1 MMCTAFTFHNT
12 RFAILESEEAEN
24 NEFNNQLFVYT
35 CWHFMASQNCM
46 CKELH
51 IYAHVCL
58 SHEDEHLQFFTN
70 IAHKQWNVMIK
81 FYL

>member
-1 MMCTAFTFHNT
+1 MNSITSYLF
-12 RFAILESEEAEN
+12 ILVGISWLHKIACAKN
-24 NEFNNQLFVYT
+24 YT
-35 CWHFMASQNCM
+35 
-46 CKELH
+46 
-51 IYAHVCL
+51 YAHVCL